1 MFGRFKL
8 LTEILKTGRLALRLV
23 RDPRVPMGAKLI
35 LGATA
40 LYLGSP
46 IDVVPDWFP
55 LVGQADDLVAVLAGL
70 NLFIRAC
77 PRWIVAEHEDR
88 LGGKRRA
95 DADEGARPVGSGP
108 VIEGRYREAK

>member
-1 MFGRFKL
+1 MFSRFK
-8 LTEILKTGRLALRLV
+8 ILKDVLRTGRLALRLF
-23 RDPRVPMGAKLI
+23 RDSRTPLAAKLI

-55 LVGQADDLVAVLAGL
+55 LVGQADDLVAVLTGL

-77 PRWIVAEHEDR
+77 PRWLVSEHEEDLDGR
-88 LGGKRRA
+88 RGGV
-95 DADEGARPVGSGP
+95 GAGGD
-108 VIEGRYREAK
+108 VIEGRYRRVD